1 MALLITTAA
10 CDSNGD
16 NEPGANSDSKA
27 SQNTVKA
34 IKTVFPGLRIDSI
47 ASYKEYGNIKITYDG
62 DLLTSYKECYTDG
75 KVHDGVYFTLEWGKD
90 TITIR
95 NYAMTYK
102 AAIGPNGCV
111 NTLICPNG
119 KVNRYE
125 YDSDMRLLKYDR
137 ELVDINDNEQWE
149 LTWQE
154 GNMVKGLRTYKN
166 GANEHLYEYSDQDNK
181 AGILNPYDRQW
192 WIDDSG
198 LSKGDGINAVLY
210 FAGVLGKGTA
220 SLPTS
225 SSGRFV
231 NESYIRECPYTYN
244 FDNDGYVTSADFNAS
259 LYDSG
264 TIRYFYTGRKR

>member
-16 NEPGANSDSKA
+16 NEPGASSDSKA

-62 DLLTSYKECYTDG
+62 DLLTSYKECYSDG
-75 KVHDGVYFTLEWGKD
+75 KVHDGVYFTLEWDKD

-95 NYAMTYK
+95 NYAKTYK

-111 NTLICPNG
+111 NKLICPNG

-166 GANEHLYEYSDQDNK
+166 GANEHLYEYSGQDNK

-198 LSKGDGINAVLY
+198 LSEGNGINAVLY

-220 SLPTS
+220 TLPIPS
-225 SSGRFV
+225 SDRYV
-231 NESYIRECPYTYN
+231 NETYIRKYSYTYQV
-244 FDNDGYVTSADFNAS
+244 DTDGYVVSADFSNS
-259 LYDSG
+259 YDSG
-264 TIRYFYTGRKR
+264 VIKYFYTSKKL